1 MKLPYVNDQT
11 CENLDIYKGAI
22 NISIQLCAGGDRN
35 KDSCGGDSGGPLT
48 YKSSTGMYV
57 FNFSKM
63 VPYLKE
69 NMRLD
74 DLF

>member
-22 NISIQLCAGGDRN
+22 NTSIQLCAGGDRN

-48 YKSSTGMYV
+48 YKSSTGILSVYYRIMNY
-57 FNFSKM
+57 NLAANLM
-63 VPYLKE
+63 L
-69 NMRLD
+69 
-74 DLF
+74 